1 MTAIARTRPSAAPH
15 DDAVSEVAAG
25 LRLAVTRLARRMRQ
39 QSDTG
44 ISVSLLSALSA
55 IERSGRI
62 TMSDLAAVE
71 RVQRPTMTRIAAG
84 LEEAGLAVREPDPDD
99 GRVARLSATAEGRR
113 LLDRSRRRKNAY
125 LARKLRGFSPDDL
138 HAVER
143 ALPLLE
149 RLMEEAE

>member
-1 MTAIARTRPSAAPH
+1 MNAIARPRPSTA
-15 DDAVSEVAAG
+15 DEAVSEVAAG

-39 QSDTG
+39 QSDAG

-62 TMSDLAAVE
+62 TLSDLAAVE
-71 RVQRPTMTRIAAG
+71 RVQRPTMTRISAG

-149 RLMEEAE
+149 RMLEEAE